1 MHFYG
6 QVRLMTLINL
16 LTNFEIINLELKN
29 DIFGVLT
36 VTPLFK
42 YMSEPILKPKKWNRL
57 LFVSATD
64 FNTLQPKNAKNRK
77 NQFS

>member
-42 YMSEPILKPKKWNRL
+42 YMSKPI
-57 LFVSATD
+57 
-64 FNTLQPKNAKNRK
+64 LQPKKMKSVA
-77 NQFS
+77 FC